1 LNLPTKRLGLVLAGL
16 LVIHAAYTTDYWS
29 TLAGA
34 RWFVTDRASYQQH
47 RLQAAFHGFP
57 MDRLR
62 EALDAYV
69 PGTGRIALSERIRRD
84 EFLKQRLA
92 EALYP
97 RVVDARAAFV
107 LDLLPVDEFVPGV
120 GREVLRLDGDR
131 VMVLRGA
138 KTRLN
143 RPTPVAESFSFD
155 AFRLVGSV
163 VSVLGFG
170 LLVALLAPG
179 LWRRK
184 LGLLVPFALLAG
196 AVVVGLTASLAT
208 WFQLPLVHKAF
219 GAVGLALA
227 VVTPVLLVRRGL
239 VHVAG
244 MKWPSPEAW
253 CLAALVVLA
262 LAAASVTPLSEWDA
276 RSTWL
281 FRAKQIHAHHG
292 LALSD
297 ATQPD
302 SQWSHLSYPLLLPAW
317 FAQFTLFSTEYNE
330 RLAAMGGAMLLA
342 VLLALIWVFAREQLG
357 RWVGAALTFVL
368 FFTADKWV
376 AAGYADTL
384 LMLFLALA
392 FFALTSAHGEGIG
405 WLAVVASSLTKEEGL
420 VLGALIAVPF
430 LLRRPWAWR
439 RMAFGG
445 LLLLPAALHV
455 IWAKVLHLTGDF
467 DHIRWGDVVY
477 TLGWR
482 LKVIGVA
489 VWRATGPT
497 PLLLD
502 AAVAVAAAAIL
513 VFAYRRRERTALIAL
528 GIAAGYFAFVVF
540 AFAATPRELRWHL
553 ATALDRLM
561 FHPALFAVLAPFLLL
576 SSGAADAGSTTVRTS
591 R

>member
-1 LNLPTKRLGLVLAGL
+1 VLAAL
-16 LVIHAAYTTDYWS
+16 LMIHAAYTTEYWS
-29 TLAGA
+29 ILSRA
-34 RWFVTDRASYQQH
+34 RWFAADGGNYRQH
-47 RLQAAFHGFP
+47 RVQAAFHGFP
-57 MDRLR
+57 VDRLR

-69 PGTGRIALSERIRRD
+69 PGNGQIALSERIVSD
-84 EFLKQRLA
+84 EFVKQRLT

-97 RVVDARAAFV
+97 RVVDARAVFV
-107 LDLLPVDEFVPGV
+107 LDLMPVDEFVPDM
-120 GREVLRLDGDR
+120 GREILRPDGDR
-131 VMVLRGA
+131 VVVLRGA
-138 KTRLN
+138 KTQLN
-143 RPTPVAESFSFD
+143 RPTPVTESFSFD
-155 AFRLVGSV
+155 AFRLVESIL
-163 VSVLGFG
+163 SVLGFG
-170 LLVALLAPG
+170 LLVALLGPG
-179 LWRRK
+179 LWRRT

-196 AVVVGLTASLAT
+196 AVIIGLTASIAAWL
-208 WFQLPLVHKAF
+208 QLPLVHEVI
-219 GAVGLALA
+219 GAVGVALA
-227 VVTPVLLVRRGL
+227 VVTPILLVRRQL
-239 VHVAG
+239 VDITR

-262 LAAASVTPLSEWDA
+262 LAAASMTPVSEWDG

-317 FAQFTLFSTEYNE
+317 FAQFTLFSTAYNE
-330 RLAAMGGAMLLA
+330 RLAAMGGPMLLA

-368 FFTADKWV
+368 LFTADKWV
-376 AAGYADTL
+376 AVGYADTL
-384 LMLFLALA
+384 LMLLLGLA

-405 WLAVVASSLTKEEGL
+405 WLAVLASSLTKEEGL
-420 VLGALIAVPF
+420 VLGALIAAPF
-430 LLRRPWAWR
+430 LLRRPWSWR
-439 RMAFGG
+439 RVAFGG
-445 LLLLPAALHV
+445 LVFLPAVLHV
-455 IWAKVLHLTGDF
+455 VWAQVLHLTGDF
-467 DHIRWGDVVY
+467 DHIQWGNVVD

-502 AAVAVAAAAIL
+502 AAVAVAAAGVLAL
-513 VFAYRRRERTALIAL
+513 ACRRRERTGLTAL
-528 GIAAGYFAFVVF
+528 GIAGGSFALVVF

-553 ATALDRLM
+553 ATALDRLL

-576 SSGAADAGSTTVRTS
+576 TSSTSNAGSATARTS